1 MTLNIKQSLIKQL
14 STATL
19 TTQLGSTAIYLDMI
33 PQNRVMPAVTVQ
45 RISETPVHASIA
57 DSLVKATRF
66 QISSWATSISKVE
79 TMAIAVESV
88 LKDFSGNLG
97 GAGGVLVQRIFLD
110 NTVDL
115 PDVDLQSGRITRNVT
130 KDFIIWYTT

>member
-1 MTLNIKQSLIKQL
+1 MNIDQSLIKQL

-19 TTQLGSTAIYLDMI
+19 TTQLGSTAIYPEVI
-33 PQNRVMPAVTVQ
+33 PQNRSMPAVTIQ
-45 RISETPVHASIA
+45 LISEIPVHASIA
-57 DSLVKATRF
+57 DSLLKYSRF
-66 QISSWATSISKVE
+66 QVSSWATSMSKVKAVS
-79 TMAIAVESV
+79 MAVESV

-110 NTVDL
+110 NTVSL
-115 PDVDLQSGRITRNVT
+115 PDINPQTGGITRHVA